1 VVVVTSKTPT
11 PLEPGLVVLLPPKA
25 ATRPGHHT
33 QPGTVHMTQ
42 RKIIVKAQGPQA
54 RATFTMTACRGRV
67 WITTYDC
74 PFICVAIF
82 ETAQADSL
90 VELINQT
97 TKEARGY
104 TP

>member
-1 VVVVTSKTPT
+1 MT
-11 PLEPGLVVLLPPKA
+11 
-25 ATRPGHHT
+25 
-33 QPGTVHMTQ
+33 TQ
-42 RKIIVKAQGPQA
+42 RKITVKAQGPEA
-54 RATFTMTACRGRV
+54 LATFTMEACRGKV

-74 PFICVAIF
+74 PHICVAIL
-82 ETAQADSL
+82 ETSQADTL